1 MSHTSRKRLSQH
13 PLRRLGSRGTAAL
26 VALSA
31 ALLIVGVGVYV
42 GELPTLMSS
51 PATHE
56 LPEDKGAG
64 EKDAAPKGGVP
75 STDVPAPDSDG
86 APEGDAPSEEKP
98 DEEKGAAEDEGELD
112 LPNVSVDSAQVEG
125 TSNAGHTGSEGGA
138 TSPETPQ
145 RPTPPMDGTQGGGSG
160 GSQDTP
166 QGGGS
171 GGGTGSGSGGGSE
184 SGGGTGSGSGG
195 GSGTESGG
203 DSIFNATPTAEEEE
217 RFRAFLA
224 NKASLIPDYV
234 NQVNGV
240 VGSFESSCK
249 TGSLSTR
256 QAHLSTCS
264 SLSQT
269 LFSEYLDV
277 LNYVRSNKSQYCN
290 QQAALIGAYRSL
302 CSYVSCYEDA
312 WTVNVAY
319 EDPSPYVSEFMAP
332 LDGSDTHLAQFHSYY
347 DGLSL

>member
-1 MSHTSRKRLSQH
+1 MPHTSRKRLSQH

-31 ALLIVGVGVYV
+31 ALLIIGVGVYV

-75 STDVPAPDSDG
+75 STDVPASDSDG
-86 APEGDAPSEEKP
+86 EPEGDAPSEEKP
-98 DEEKGAAEDEGELD
+98 DEEKGAAEDEGGLD

-125 TSNAGHTGSEGGA
+125 TSNAGHAGSEGGA

-171 GGGTGSGSGGGSE
+171 GGGTGSGSGGGS
-184 SGGGTGSGSGG
+184 
-195 GSGTESGG
+195 GTESGG

-224 NKASLIPDYV
+224 NKASLIPGYV

-256 QAHLSTCS
+256 QANLRTCS

-319 EDPSPYVSEFMAP
+319 ENPSSHVSEFMAP
-332 LDGSDTHLAQFHSYY
+332 LDGSNALLTEFHSYY
-347 DGLSL
+347 DGFSL

>member
-1 MSHTSRKRLSQH
+1 MSHSSRKRLFPH
-13 PLRRLGSRGTAAL
+13 PLRRLGSRGTVAL

-31 ALLIVGVGVYV
+31 ALLVVGVGVYV
-42 GELPTLMSS
+42 RELPTLMSS
-51 PATHE
+51 PTTVE
-56 LPEDKGAG
+56 RPDDQGSG
-64 EKDAAPKGGVP
+64 EKDAAPEDGVP
-75 STDVPAPDSDG
+75 STDASAPDSDDK
-86 APEGDAPSEEKP
+86 PEEDAPSETTPSEVE
-98 DEEKGAAEDEGELD
+98 DATGDEGELA
-112 LPNVSVDSAQVEG
+112 LPDVSVGSAEVEG
-125 TSNAGHTGSEGGA
+125 TSEVGHAESEGGA
-138 TSPETPQ
+138 TRPETPQ
-145 RPTPPMDGTQGGGSG
+145 SPTPPTGGAQGGGSSG
-160 GSQDTP
+160 AQDTP
-166 QGGGS
+166 QGS
-171 GGGTGSGSGGGSE
+171 GTGGGSVSE
-184 SGGGTGSGSGG
+184 PGG
-195 GSGTESGG
+195 GSGTESG
-203 DSIFNATPTAEEEE
+203 DDNIFNATPTAEEEE

-224 NKASLIPDYV
+224 NKASLIPGYV

-256 QAHLSTCS
+256 QAHLRTCS

-277 LNYVRSNKSQYCN
+277 RNYVRSNKSQYCN

-302 CSYVSCYEDA
+302 CSYVSCYENA

-319 EDPSPYVSEFMAP
+319 EDPSPHVSEFMAP

>member
-1 MSHTSRKRLSQH
+1 MSHTSRKSLSQH
-13 PLRRLGSRGTAAL
+13 PLRRLGPRGTVAL

-42 GELPTLMSS
+42 GELPTLVSS
-51 PATHE
+51 PATLE
-56 LPEDKGAG
+56 RPKDQGTG
-64 EKDAAPKGGVP
+64 EKDAAPEGGVP
-75 STDVPAPDSDG
+75 GTGVPTPDQDG
-86 APEGDAPSEEKP
+86 EPEGDAPSEEKP
-98 DEEKGAAEDEGELD
+98 DEEKDAAEDEGGLA
-112 LPNVSVDSAQVEG
+112 LPDVSVDSTEVDG
-125 TSNAGHTGSEGGA
+125 TSSVGHAGSGGGA

-145 RPTPPMDGTQGGGSG
+145 SPIPPAGGAQGGGSG
-160 GSQDTP
+160 GTQDAP

-184 SGGGTGSGSGG
+184 SGGGSGS
-195 GSGTESGG
+195 ESGG

-224 NKASLIPDYV
+224 NKASSIPGYV
-234 NQVNGV
+234 DQINGV
-240 VGSFESSCK
+240 VSSFESSCK

-256 QAHLSTCS
+256 QANLRTCS

-290 QQAALIGAYRSL
+290 QQAALIGAYRCL
-302 CSYVSCYEDA
+302 YSYVSCYEGA
-312 WTVNVAY
+312 WNVNVAY
-319 EDPSPYVSEFMAP
+319 EDPSSHVSEFMAP
-332 LDGSDTHLAQFHSYY
+332 LDGSDDLLTEFHSYY
-347 DGLSL
+347 DGFSL